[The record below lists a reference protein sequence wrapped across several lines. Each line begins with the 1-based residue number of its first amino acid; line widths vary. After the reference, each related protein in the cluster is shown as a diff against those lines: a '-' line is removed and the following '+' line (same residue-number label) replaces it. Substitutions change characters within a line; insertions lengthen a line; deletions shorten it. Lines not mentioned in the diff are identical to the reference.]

1 MNSTPVKRARR
12 NRATSAGDHGR
23 TISAGRRLAPA
34 GAWLRDA
41 VQEVRRDIAEVKS
54 GRKGFLKTYSVDE
67 LLKELHS

>member
-1 MNSTPVKRARR
+1 MNSSPVKRARR

-41 VQEVRRDIAEVKS
+41 VREVRRDIAEVKA
-54 GRKGFLKTYSVDE
+54 GRPGSLRTYTADE